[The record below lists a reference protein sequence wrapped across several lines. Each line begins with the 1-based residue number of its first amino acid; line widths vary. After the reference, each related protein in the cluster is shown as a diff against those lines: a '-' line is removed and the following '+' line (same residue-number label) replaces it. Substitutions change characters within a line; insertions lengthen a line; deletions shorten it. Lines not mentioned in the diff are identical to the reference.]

1 MHLRLNRRPVAAA
14 VLATALLAVAAC
26 SDKPSSPAP
35 TTATTGPAPSA
46 AKPAATGIGT
56 KPAGEP
62 ATTTGAPAGD
72 SKAAIGEGRWP
83 AYVTA
88 VGDGE
93 LTMDLVE
100 FLTGDA
106 AVKAWQKKYP
116 DSDEKTPPNDYMIVN
131 DNPKKRVVPI
141 TDPVAVKVVGEG
153 VGGVA
158 DKKGDLGDV
167 KARIPHTLFW
177 LTVKGGKVTAIEE
190 QFLP

>member
-1 MHLRLNRRPVAAA
+1 MHLNRLVAATVLATVLLPVAACRKEPSP
-14 VLATALLAVAAC
+14 TAAAGA
-26 SDKPSSPAP
+26 PASG
-35 TTATTGPAPSA
+35 TAA
-46 AKPAATGIGT
+46 PAATGIGT
-56 KPAGEP
+56 RP
-62 ATTTGAPAGD
+62 ATETDTAATTAPSAKPPAAGPQ
-72 SKAAIGEGRWP
+72 AAIGDGRWP
-83 AYVTA
+83 AFVTA

-131 DNPKKRVVPI
+131 DNPKKRVLPLAKTV
-141 TDPVAVKVVGEG
+141 TVKVVGGG

-158 DKKGDLGDV
+158 NKTVGLDGLKD
-167 KARIPHTLFW
+167 RIPDTLFW
-177 LTVKGGKVTAIEE
+177 LTVKGGKVTLVQE

>member
-1 MHLRLNRRPVAAA
+1 MHLRLNRLPVAAA

-35 TTATTGPAPSA
+35 AAATGGSSPAA
-46 AKPAATGIGT
+46 AKPAATGIGA
-56 KPAGEP
+56 KPAGKP
-62 ATTTGAPAGD
+62 AATTVAPPSGP
-72 SKAAIGEGRWP
+72 KAAIGDGRWP

-131 DNPKKRVVPI
+131 DNPKKRVVGMA
-141 TDPVAVKVVGEG
+141 DPVAVTVVGEG
-153 VGGVA
+153 AGGVA
-158 DKKGDLGDV
+158 DKKGAISDV

-177 LTVKGGKVTAIEE
+177 LTVKGGKVTAIQE